1 LCATAAEDEVS
12 EGRTIGSSGTFT
24 GSDDAKRVNVGTG
37 PVDVRFLLRFEPLRT
52 LLLTFTRSFVSD
64 AADG

>member
-1 LCATAAEDEVS
+1 M
-12 EGRTIGSSGTFT
+12 IGSSGTFT

-37 PVDVRFLLRFEPLRT
+37 PVEVRLVRFDPLLPL
-52 LLLTFTRSFVSD
+52 LVTFTRSLVSD